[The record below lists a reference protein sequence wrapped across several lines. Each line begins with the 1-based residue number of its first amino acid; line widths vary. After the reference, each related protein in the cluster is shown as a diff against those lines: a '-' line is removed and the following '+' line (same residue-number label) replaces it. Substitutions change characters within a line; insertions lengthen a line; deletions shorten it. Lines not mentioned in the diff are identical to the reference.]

1 MNRSQCV
8 RNQWSRIGV
17 PAQILFLSAFLA
29 GGASLRAQ
37 DAWTVVGPAGGDARA
52 LTSFPGQPKH
62 LLLGTTNSW
71 LYESVDE
78 GASWHRLAKLGSND
92 GFVLDSIVVDAA
104 DPTTI
109 YVGTWN
115 NSTDG
120 GLWISHDAGRTW
132 SQPAQ
137 LKGQPVHALAQAP
150 SDAKILYAGTLQGV
164 FRSIDGGATWDQIS
178 PADSHEIHEIESLA
192 VDPENADTV
201 YAGTWHLPWKTA
213 DGGKTWHNIKQ
224 GLIVDSDVFSIIV
237 DPEHPHV
244 VYLSACSGIYK
255 SENAGTL
262 FRRIQGIPSEARR
275 TRSLMQDPQKR
286 EVVYAGTTEGLYK
299 TENAGKTFKRMT
311 DPDVVV
317 NAVYVDPGDSNHVL
331 LATDRGGVLVSEDGG
346 ATFAP
351 SNQGISE
358 RKVAA
363 VLVDRD
369 HPEVLYAGVVN
380 DKKYG
385 GVFRSSDG
393 AAHWEQLGT
402 GLAGNDVFTLAQTK
416 DGQVVAGTSHGIFVL
431 GAGGSSA
438 EPGDPA
444 LDVSAAGNDRADKN
458 KRRRASAVTLAA
470 DATAAG
476 AGDHS
481 GSESGSGSAAG
492 LGDGSASGSAAQSG
506 ALTWIPRNSIA
517 NTVTKTITQTHMH
530 TKVNIEKQVQAPAI
544 ELASQV
550 NALDVS
556 SDVWVAATGYGL
568 VTSRDQGAS
577 WQGGP
582 VMGEGDYLSVT
593 VDGNNMVAAR
603 ADGVVISKDA
613 GKSWWPMGL
622 PTMLTRIH
630 RVVFSPDGTLW
641 LGAREGVY
649 LSRDMGQSWMWLHR
663 LPFRDVDDLSYDRES
678 KRILVS
684 SRSSDQVYAID
695 PKTMTWNW
703 WRTGYDIVAIRSAGA
718 RLVAAS
724 LDDGVLVGPEL
735 SAAVSPPAAGA
746 SAAP

>member
-1 MNRSQCV
+1 MSRLQCV
-8 RNQWSRIGV
+8 RNHGRCFCV
-17 PAQILFLSAFLA
+17 AAQISLLIALMF
-29 GGASLRAQ
+29 GTVCLRAEN
-37 DAWTVVGPAGGDARA
+37 AWTVAGPAGGDARA
-52 LTSFPGQPKH
+52 LASFPGQPKH

-71 LYESVDE
+71 LYETVDE
-78 GASWHRLAKLGSND
+78 GASWHRLAKLGSDD
-92 GFVLDSIVVDAA
+92 GFVLDSIVVDSA
-104 DPTTI
+104 DPATI
-109 YVGTWN
+109 YVGAWN

-120 GLWISHDAGRTW
+120 GLWISHDSGRTW
-132 SQPAQ
+132 SEPAP

-150 SDAKILYAGTLQGV
+150 SDPDTLYAGTLEGV
-164 FRSIDGGATWDQIS
+164 FRSSDSGATWAEIS
-178 PADSHEIHEIESLA
+178 PPDSHEIHEIESLA
-192 VDPENADTV
+192 VDPGDPDTV

-213 DGGKTWHNIKQ
+213 DGGKTWHNIKR

-255 SENAGTL
+255 SENAGIL
-262 FRRIQGIPSEARR
+262 FHKIQGIPSEARR
-275 TRSLMQDPQKR
+275 TRSLMQDPENR
-286 EVVYAGTTEGLYK
+286 DVVYAGTTQGLYK
-299 TENAGKTFKRMT
+299 TVNAGKTFKRMT

-317 NAVYVDPGDSNHVL
+317 NAVYVDPGDSNRVL
-331 LATDRGGVLVSEDGG
+331 LATDRGGVLASIDGG
-346 ATFAP
+346 ATFAA

-363 VLVDRD
+363 VLVDHD
-369 HPEVLYAGVVN
+369 NPEVLYAGVVN

-393 AAHWEQLGT
+393 GAHWEQLGL
-402 GLAGNDVFTLAQTK
+402 GLDGRDVFALAETNS
-416 DGQVVAGTSHGIFVL
+416 GQVVAGTSHGIFVL
-431 GAGGSSA
+431 EAAGDPPA
-438 EPGDPA
+438 AAKDNGDPA
-444 LDVSAAGNDRADKN
+444 STGSATQAANGSTND
-458 KRRRASAVTLAA
+458 L
-470 DATAAG
+470 G
-476 AGDHS
+476 G
-481 GSESGSGSAAG
+481 GSGAAT
-492 LGDGSASGSAAQSG
+492 S
-506 ALTWIPRNSIA
+506 ALTWVPRNTIA

-530 TKVNIEKQVQAPAI
+530 TKVNIEKQVQVPRVDL
-544 ELASQV
+544 EGQV

-556 SDVWVAATGYGL
+556 GDVWAAATGYGV

-593 VDGNNMVAAR
+593 VHADTMVAAR
-603 ADGVVISKDA
+603 ADSVVISRDA

-649 LSRDMGQSWMWLHR
+649 LSRDLGKSWMWIHR
-663 LPFRDVDDLSYDRES
+663 LAFRDVDDLSYDAES

-684 SRSSDQVYAID
+684 SRSSDQVFAIE

-703 WRTGYDIVAIRSAGA
+703 WQTGYQIALIRAAGD

-735 SAAVSPPAAGA
+735 TAAASAPAVGA
-746 SAAP
+746 SATP